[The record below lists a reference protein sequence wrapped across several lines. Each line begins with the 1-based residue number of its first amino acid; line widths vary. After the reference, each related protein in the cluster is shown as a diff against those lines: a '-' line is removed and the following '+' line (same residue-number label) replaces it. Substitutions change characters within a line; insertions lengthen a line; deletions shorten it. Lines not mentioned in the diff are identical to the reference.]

1 MTIGE
6 RIKSARIGAGLSQR
20 DLAREM
26 ALSAMAISKYENGEV
41 TPRSGLLI
49 QMSEILGVN
58 VDYFFRSISVNLSEP
73 QYRCRKPLKKRE
85 GSQIHAKV
93 QEWLER
99 YLEIELILG
108 EEKPL
113 MLPSRE
119 NCRAASLD
127 DIEDVARRVRDE
139 WSLGLDPIENVMDVL
154 EQHGIKVG
162 VIEAPDTFDALT
174 FYYDDNTPVIAVNND
189 TPGDRQRFN
198 LAHELG
204 HLLLQI
210 EGDVSE
216 ETAAHRFAA
225 AFLVPREMA
234 FRELGQRR
242 RNISPREFYLL
253 KHKWGMSM
261 SAWLHRAAELGIIS
275 KSTSERLWTLF
286 NQNAWRRREPG
297 IPLPPER
304 PTHMKLLVLHA
315 LSEKKISTARA
326 QELLGGE
333 QPGEQCVE
341 SF

>member
-6 RIKSARIGAGLSQR
+6 RIRSARIGAGMSQR

-26 ALSAMAISKYENGEV
+26 GLSAMAISKYENDEV
-41 TPRSGLLI
+41 VPRSGLLI

-58 VDYFFRSISVNLSEP
+58 VDYFFRSISVNLSQP
-73 QYRCRKPLKKRE
+73 QYRCRRPLKRKE
-85 GSQIHAKV
+85 ANQVHARV
-93 QEWLER
+93 REWLER
-99 YLEIELILG
+99 HLEIEQILG
-108 EEKPL
+108 EERTL
-113 MLPSRE
+113 ALPSKE
-119 NCRAASLD
+119 TCRVASLD
-127 DIEDVARRVRDE
+127 EIEDAARRVRDE
-139 WSLGLDPIENVMDVL
+139 WSLGLDPIENIMDVL
-154 EQHGIKVG
+154 EQHGIRVG
-162 VIEAPDTFDALT
+162 VIDAPDTFDALT

-204 HLLLQI
+204 HLLLQV
-210 EGDVSE
+210 EGGIDE
-216 ETAAHRFAA
+216 EAAAHRFAA
-225 AFLVPREMA
+225 AFLVPKEMA

-275 KSTSERLWTLF
+275 NSTAERLWTHF
-286 NQNAWRRREPG
+286 NQNKWREREPG
-297 IPLPPER
+297 VPLPPER
-304 PTHMKLLVLHA
+304 PTYMKLMVLRA
-315 LSEKKISTARA
+315 LSEKRISTARA

-333 QPGEQCVE
+333 QPAEQCVE

>member
-6 RIKSARIGAGLSQR
+6 RIRSARIGAGMSQR
-20 DLAREM
+20 DLAGEM
-26 ALSAMAISKYENGEV
+26 GLSAMAISKYENGEV
-41 TPRSGLLI
+41 IPRSGLLI

-58 VDYFFRSISVNLSEP
+58 IDYFFRSISVNLSQP
-73 QYRCRKPLKKRE
+73 QYRCRKPLKKKE
-85 GSQIHAKV
+85 ANQVHAKV

-99 YLEIELILG
+99 HLEIELILG
-108 EEKPL
+108 EEKSL
-113 MLPSRE
+113 TLPSKE
-119 NCRAASLD
+119 TCRIASLD
-127 DIEDVARRVRDE
+127 GIEDVARRVRDE

-154 EQHGIKVG
+154 EQHGIRVG
-162 VIEAPDTFDALT
+162 VIDAPDTFDALT

-204 HLLLQI
+204 HLLLQV
-210 EGDVSE
+210 EGGVDE
-216 ETAAHRFAA
+216 EAAAHRFAA
-225 AFLVPREMA
+225 AFLVPKEMA

-261 SAWLHRAAELGIIS
+261 SVWLHRAAELGIIS
-275 KSTSERLWTLF
+275 KSTAERLWTLF
-286 NQNAWRRREPG
+286 NQNKWREREPG
-297 IPLPPER
+297 VPLPQEH
-304 PTHMKLLVLHA
+304 PTHMKLLVLRA
-315 LSEKKISTARA
+315 LSEKKISTSRA